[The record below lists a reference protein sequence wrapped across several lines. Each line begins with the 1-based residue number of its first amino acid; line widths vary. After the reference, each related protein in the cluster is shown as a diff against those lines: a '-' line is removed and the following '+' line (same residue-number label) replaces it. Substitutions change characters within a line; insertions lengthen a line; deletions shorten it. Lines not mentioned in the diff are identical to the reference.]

1 MPRSCGER
9 IVLEFRVGEMG
20 EGVGG
25 KGKVE
30 EVQVPRV
37 FGWSHVGEDWNPK
50 ETVFPSEIFPVFS
63 YLLFIFRKIFKEE
76 VISKLTS

>member
-9 IVLEFRVGEMG
+9 IVLEFRGGEMG

-37 FGWSHVGEDWNPK
+37 FGWSHVREDWNPK
-50 ETVFPSEIFPVFS
+50 ETVFPSESTLFFLIYSLSSEIFLRRTLSPS
-63 YLLFIFRKIFKEE
+63 
-76 VISKLTS
+76 

>member
-50 ETVFPSEIFPVFS
+50 ETVFPSES
-63 YLLFIFRKIFKEE
+63 SLFFLIYSLSSERFLRRKL
-76 VISKLTS
+76 SPS